1 MSYEYTQLQVP
12 TKGWFNASLPQE
24 YLAELNRLAKQ
35 GWQVDQV
42 FGLQRNMG
50 ETTAVVF
57 LLKRPLS

>member
-1 MSYEYTQLQVP
+1 MTYEYTHFQVP
-12 TKGWFNASLPQE
+12 TKGWFDARLPEQ

-42 FGLQRNMG
+42 VGLQRGMG

-57 LLKRPLS
+57 LMKRATS